1 MSKVRARGSREP
13 SSGVGKR
20 NSLGSLLDQT
30 LAAAAKDVQTA
41 TARGQAVNVMI
52 DGVSIRDLPTLTDE
66 RGSVFE
72 LYDVRWA
79 WHPDALVF
87 PKSWKGVRY
96 WYAATPYPYGNAA
109 FENPSAYVGNY
120 RDDWHLAAGATNP
133 IAMPGRDAYLSD
145 PDILYDPALVL
156 PGNWEPTSGYDGT
169 MALLDL
175 PQPPTA
181 IFAASDMIAVGVY
194 DALRERGL
202 RIPEDVSVV
211 GYDDREIARFMRP
224 ALTTVVLPHTAM
236 GRQAVEAI
244 VDGQTLPGPRQPQIK
259 VECPLVERHS
269 VAPPRR

>member
-87 PKSWKGVRY
+87 AHCSTIRPGFVKGWGLHKEHEDRFVV
-96 WYAATPYPYGNAA
+96 
-109 FENPSAYVGNY
+109 VG
-120 RDDWHLAAGATNP
+120 GE
-133 IAMPGRDAYLSD
+133 AM
-145 PDILYDPALVL
+145 LVL
-156 PGNWEPTSGYDGT
+156 FDPRPILPPEAKFQRSCFPSGSASWSTSRVTSGT
-169 MALLDL
+169 
-175 PQPPTA
+175 PN
-181 IFAASDMIAVGVY
+181 
-194 DALRERGL
+194 
-202 RIPEDVSVV
+202 
-211 GYDDREIARFMRP
+211 
-224 ALTTVVLPHTAM
+224 TT
-236 GRQAVEAI
+236 
-244 VDGQTLPGPRQPQIK
+244 
-259 VECPLVERHS
+259 
-269 VAPPRR
+269 